1 MLGVLYC
8 KQQQPKHTVLL
19 VTLYQFANANLFM
32 NFRHWFHPLHASYSI
47 QLSQVEFME
56 IKEINADSYYARTD
70 ICLWPLRLLAKAA
83 ASGF

>member
-1 MLGVLYC
+1 MYL
-8 KQQQPKHTVLL
+8 
-19 VTLYQFANANLFM
+19 FANANLFM

-83 ASGF
+83 ASGGDLKVGLWPLRAAT